1 MSFVDSLNPAGNKT
15 GGFRGQVAIPPALCY
30 HQKSMDEK
38 ALAEHLKA
46 LLRAQG
52 LSAFEAPVREVV
64 AAAWRRFAPKQ
75 TVSRLGSLHALQPG
89 TGRASRPK
97 ILLTAHMDKIG
108 LMVTQVIDGFCRVTE
123 IGGLDP
129 RILPGQPF
137 TIHGRE
143 LIPAVAVLPPAALL
157 PPDRKATVARLKD
170 LWLDTGLPAGAAARL
185 LRIGDPVSF
194 HQEPFD
200 MANGRLTGPSLD
212 DRAGVA
218 ALTVCLEELAARPHR
233 WDVIAAATVQE
244 EETLGGAFTSA
255 FALKPDLA
263 VAVDVTFAAGPG
275 LPEHK
280 TFPTGEGPTIGMGPN
295 VHPGMCRAF
304 TQAADKAGIKYSL
317 EVMPQ
322 HSGTDAYAMQITAEG
337 IPTAVI
343 GIPLRYMHSAVE
355 TVSLADIRQTGHLL
369 AEMAFSLDDKFLAD
383 LKWE

>member
-1 MSFVDSLNPAGNKT
+1 
-15 GGFRGQVAIPPALCY
+15 
-30 HQKSMDEK
+30 MDDK
-38 ALAEHLKA
+38 ALSEHLKT

-52 LSAFEAPVREVV
+52 LSAFEAPVRDVV
-64 AAAWRRFAPKQ
+64 TAAWKRPAPKQ

-89 TGRASRPK
+89 TGRAPRPK

-137 TIHGRE
+137 VIHGRE
-143 LIPAVAVLPPAALL
+143 PVSAVVIMPPAALL
-157 PPDRKATVARLKD
+157 PPDRKAEAARLQD
-170 LWLDTGLPAGAAARL
+170 LWLDTGLPSAEAARL
-185 LRIGDPVSF
+185 IRIGNPVSF
-194 HQEPFD
+194 ANQPVD
-200 MANGRLTGPSLD
+200 LANGRISGPSLD

-244 EETLGGAFTSA
+244 EETLGGAATSA

-263 VAVDVTFAAGPG
+263 VAVDVTFASGPG

-280 TFPTGEGPTIGMGPN
+280 TFPIAEGPTIGIGPN
-295 VHPGMCRAF
+295 AHPALCRAF
-304 TQAADKAGIKYSL
+304 EQAAVKAGVKYKL

-322 HSGTDAYAMQITAEG
+322 HSGTDAYAMQVTAEG

-355 TVSLADIRQTGHLL
+355 TVALEDVRQTGKLL
-369 AEMAFSLDDKFLAD
+369 AEMTAALDDKFLPN